1 LSEVKNILVESIPY
15 FMRYDEAQMETTNFA
30 LEQNNFY
37 IVNFS
42 FVPASVL
49 FYLMYWS
56 IKEATAEAAVNILG
70 DKYFYFSTYESKAER
85 DDRVEN

>member
-1 LSEVKNILVESIPY
+1 
-15 FMRYDEAQMETTNFA
+15 
-30 LEQNNFY
+30 
-37 IVNFS
+37 
-42 FVPASVL
+42 
-49 FYLMYWS
+49 MYWS